1 MSASPSPHPSPVGA
15 GTLSSAGPLRL
26 SKVPEITL
34 LFWIIKILTTGT
46 GESASDWLLN
56 RGEGLP
62 GLGIM
67 WALVIDF
74 GLFVVA
80 FVLQFAVRRYIPA
93 VYWLAVLAV
102 GIVGTVVADIMHF
115 LVGVPLWG
123 TTGVYAAIL
132 AIDFMLW
139 HRSEGTLSV
148 HSIFT
153 VRREVYY
160 WVAVFFTFALGT
172 ALGDL
177 TAQVWN
183 LGFFGSI
190 FLFGA
195 LMLVPATLHV
205 QSSVN
210 AVFVFWFAYVLTR
223 PLGASI
229 ADWLSVP
236 PNEGGLG
243 LGSGP
248 VTWVATAVIVAL
260 VAYVSFRPPTMP
272 AEAETG
278 NARETDDES

>member
-1 MSASPSPHPSPVGA
+1 VPEV
-15 GTLSSAGPLRL
+15 TLS
-26 SKVPEITL
+26 
-34 LFWIIKILTTGT
+34 FWIIKILTTGT
-46 GESASDWLLN
+46 GESASDWLIN

-62 GLGIM
+62 WLPIS

-93 VYWLAVLAV
+93 VYWFAVLAV

-115 LVGVPLWG
+115 LIGMPLSV
-123 TTGVYAAIL
+123 TTGVCAAIL
-132 AIDFMLW
+132 AVDFMLW
-139 HRSEGTLSV
+139 HRSEGTLSI

-153 VRREVYY
+153 VRREIYY

-183 LGFFGSI
+183 LGYFGSI
-190 FLFGA
+190 VLFAA
-195 LMLVPATLHV
+195 LMLVPAALHWR
-205 QSSVN
+205 SSVN

-236 PNEGGLG
+236 TNEGGLG

-248 VTWVATAVIVAL
+248 VTWVATGVIAAL
-260 VAYVSFRPPTMP
+260 VAYVSFRPPTLP
-272 AEAETG
+272 ASG
-278 NARETDDES
+278 DTDNSR